1 LIRAALLL
9 ALLALLAAPALAN
22 ERGAA
27 IAAQRDCAGCHGAGG
42 ISRMPEVPSLAAQ
55 PAEFL
60 VLQMILFRE
69 GLRDVPAMAEAAS
82 RLSDADIE
90 AVAAY
95 FAALPPVRPADA
107 GPRDAARAARGAA
120 LSATRNCGSCHRPDY
135 SGAGGAPRL
144 SFQREDYLLHA
155 MREYRDDRRVGADT
169 QMNGLLRGLSDAELA
184 DLAHHLAQ
192 FASP

>member
-1 LIRAALLL
+1 LIRLAALLL
-9 ALLALLAAPALAN
+9 LLAAPALGN

-27 IAAQRDCAGCHGAGG
+27 IATQRDCAGCHGAAGV
-42 ISRMPEVPSLAAQ
+42 SRMPEVPSLAAQ

-69 GLRDVPAMAEAAS
+69 GLRDVPQMADVSAG
-82 RLSDADIE
+82 LSDSDIE
-90 AVAAY
+90 AIAAY
-95 FAALPPVRPADA
+95 FAALPATAPADR

-120 LSATRNCGSCHRPDY
+120 LSAARNCGACHRPDY
-135 SGAGGAPRL
+135 SGAEGAPRL

-155 MREYRDDRRVGADT
+155 LRDYRDDRRVGADT
-169 QMNGLLRGLSDAELA
+169 QMNGLLRGLGDSDLA

-192 FASP
+192 ADRR

>member
-1 LIRAALLL
+1 MIRLAALLL
-9 ALLALLAAPALAN
+9 ALVAAPAAAN

-27 IAAQRDCAGCHGAGG
+27 IAAQRDCAGCHGAAGL
-42 ISRMPEVPSLAAQ
+42 SRMPEVPSLAGQ
-55 PAEFL
+55 PSEFL
-60 VLQMILFRE
+60 ALQMVLFRE

-82 RLSDADIE
+82 LLSDADVE

-107 GPRDAARAARGAA
+107 APRDAARAARGAA
-120 LSATRNCGSCHRPDY
+120 LSATRNCAACHRPDY

-169 QMNGLLRGLSDAELA
+169 QMNGLLRGLSDADLA
-184 DLAHHLAQ
+184 DIAHHLAQ
-192 FASP
+192 FGTP